1 MWCRHSSRMRID
13 EPLFAQME
21 LPWVVWPESV
31 EELEALQRRNRRPP
45 LRPSPHGCPRWRAT
59 GHRRR
64 LLRPPARRSRPGAAG
79 EPIWLGA
86 VLMRGR
92 SVVDRAT
99 VRSLT
104 GAEYAPGLLAL
115 REGPAL
121 EAAARALRSAPDVL
135 LVNATGRDHPRGCGL
150 ALHLGAQLG
159 IPTVGVTDR
168 PLMAQGPTPEAMS
181 GSAAELRLGG
191 AVVGHRLR
199 SAAGARPIAVHAGWR
214 TSPEVALAVARLAIF
229 HHRTPEPVRE
239 ARRIARALRNQER
252 GAAGSHPPT
261 P

>member
-1 MWCRHSSRMRID
+1 MLID

-31 EELEALQRRNRRPP
+31 EELETLQRRLAATAETVSPWVPPTGERPVIGGVFCAHQ
-45 LRPSPHGCPRWRAT
+45 RGGA
-59 GHRRR
+59 G
-64 LLRPPARRSRPGAAG
+64 PGAAG

-104 GAEYAPGLLAL
+104 GAGYAPGLLAL

-135 LVNATGRDHPRGCGL
+135 LVDATGRDHPRGCGL
-150 ALHLGAQLG
+150 ALHLGARLG

-168 PLMAQGPTPEAMS
+168 PLMAQGPTPEAMN

-252 GAAGSHPPT
+252 GAASSHPPT